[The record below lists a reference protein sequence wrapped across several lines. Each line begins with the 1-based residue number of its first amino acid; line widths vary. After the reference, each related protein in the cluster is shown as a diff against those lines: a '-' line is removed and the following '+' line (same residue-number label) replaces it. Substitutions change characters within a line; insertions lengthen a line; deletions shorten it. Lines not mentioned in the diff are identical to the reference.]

1 MERKFLESLG
11 ITDKNTIDSILD
23 QNGAETGALN
33 ARLKQAKTELD
44 TARTDLTAANT
55 KLAGMKDIE
64 TLQTE
69 LANEKAGRLADKK
82 DWNLRS
88 LLTAN
93 GCSDIDYLV
102 YKSGS
107 DVEYEDNGD
116 VKDAE
121 SLINTLKEKFK
132 NFFKSGDDAGTG
144 ADVDTGKAAGTGSI
158 GNFGK
163 DHGVKVPV
171 KKNPYTAEGWNLT
184 LQCQLELTDPEKA
197 KKLKAEAEALA

>member
-11 ITDKNTIDSILD
+11 ITDKSTIDSILD

-55 KLAGMKDIE
+55 KLAGMKDVE
-64 TLQTE
+64 TLQAE
-69 LANEKAGRLADKK
+69 LDKEKAGRLADKK

-93 GCSDIDYLV
+93 GCEDVDYLV
-102 YKSGS
+102 YKSNA
-107 DVEYEDNGD
+107 DVTYEDNGD

-132 NFFKSGDDAGTG
+132 NFFKSGDDAGTDANTG
-144 ADVDTGKAAGTGSI
+144 TGKAAGTGSI

-163 DHGVKVPV
+163 DHNVKVPV
-171 KKNPYTAEGWNLT
+171 KKNPYTTEGWNLT
-184 LQCQLELTDPEKA
+184 MQCQLELTDPEKA
-197 KKLKAEAEALA
+197 KKLRAEAEALA

>member
-1 MERKFLESLG
+1 MERKFLEGLG
-11 ITDKNTIDSILD
+11 ITDKSTIDSILD

-33 ARLKQAKTELD
+33 ARLKQAQTELN
-44 TARTDLTAANT
+44 TVRTDLTAANT
-55 KLAGMKDIE
+55 KLAGMKDVE

-93 GCSDIDYLV
+93 GCEDVDYLV
-102 YKSGS
+102 YKSNA
-107 DVEYEDNGD
+107 DVTYEDNGD

-121 SLINTLKEKFK
+121 SLISTLKEKFK
-132 NFFKSGDDAGTG
+132 NFFKNDTDAGTDANTG
-144 ADVDTGKAAGTGSI
+144 TGKAAGTGSI

-163 DHGVKVPV
+163 DHSVKVPV